1 MTTTGTPDGAQELWT
16 IEPRRSGFIARMRE
30 VWRYRKLLRFFG
42 SRALQKLYRNTVLG
56 MAWIF
61 IRPLFPLLVNNLLFG
76 RLLQV
81 ETNGV
86 PYFLFLTVG
95 STIWELFAQSA
106 MWATRSLQLNAGII
120 SRIYVPRLIIPI
132 AGIAPALVNFG
143 IHILV
148 MIGALIY
155 YRVTQHVWYIH
166 VGPELLWV
174 IPSTLLT
181 LTIAIGLGLWTSVP
195 AAVARDV
202 RFTLAYVLG
211 FWVLATPVMY
221 PLSAISPRW
230 QMAMAANPMTAPVEM
245 FKAAIL
251 GSGEVRA
258 SHIAVSVAITLVLA
272 GSGLWF
278 FGRAEAEAADRV

>member
-1 MTTTGTPDGAQELWT
+1 MATATNNDAPEVWT
-16 IEPRRSGFIARMRE
+16 IEPRQTGFGPRLRE

-42 SRALQKLYRNTVLG
+42 GRSLHKLYRNTVLG
-56 MAWIF
+56 TAWIF

-76 RLLQV
+76 GLLQV
-81 ETNGV
+81 DSSGV

-95 STIWELFAQSA
+95 STIWELFSQSA

-143 IHILV
+143 IHFLV
-148 MIGALIY
+148 MVVALIY
-155 YRVTQHVWYIH
+155 YRVTQHVWYVH
-166 VGPELLWV
+166 FGPELLWL

-202 RFTLAYVLG
+202 RFTLGYVLG

-221 PLSAISPRW
+221 PLSAMSPKW
-230 QMAMAANPMTAPVEM
+230 QLAMAINPMTAPVEM
-245 FKAAIL
+245 FKTAIL

-258 SHIAVSVAITLVLA
+258 SHIAISTVITLVLA
-272 GSGLWF
+272 TSGLWF
-278 FGRAEAEAADRV
+278 FGKAESEAADRV

>member
-1 MTTTGTPDGAQELWT
+1 MATGTANDAPELWT
-16 IEPRRSGFIARMRE
+16 IEPRQSGFVARMRE
-30 VWRYRKLLRFFG
+30 VWRYRQLLRFFG

-76 RLLQV
+76 GLLRV
-81 ETNGV
+81 ESNGV

-166 VGPELLWV
+166 FGPELLWL
-174 IPSTLLT
+174 IPSTLMT

-202 RFTLAYVLG
+202 RFTLAYILG
-211 FWVLATPVMY
+211 FWVLITPVMY
-221 PLSAISPRW
+221 PLSAMSAKW
-230 QMAMAANPMTAPVEM
+230 QMAMAINPMTAPVEM
-245 FKAAIL
+245 FKTAIL
-251 GSGEVRA
+251 GSGDIRMAHVA
-258 SHIAVSVAITLVLA
+258 ISLAITLTVA